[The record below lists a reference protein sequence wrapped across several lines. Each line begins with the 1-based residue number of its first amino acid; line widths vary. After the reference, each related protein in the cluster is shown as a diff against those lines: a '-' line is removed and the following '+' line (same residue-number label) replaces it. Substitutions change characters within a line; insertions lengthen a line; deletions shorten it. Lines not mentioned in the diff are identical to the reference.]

1 MAMKYHAGEIAVQ
14 TKAGVRRQAERLA
27 AGIRGVISPDRAE
40 YVAEQRFAV
49 LGTVDRRGF
58 VWASVVTGKPGFIQA
73 LDERTLR
80 IAAAPAAGD
89 PLRENL
95 ARPAHAAVIVPNPAL
110 AQRLRLNGTGRI
122 AGGIIELR
130 AEQVY
135 GNCSHYIQSRAPV
148 GERQW
153 KTDGNPAAERASELS
168 AEHQRLIASADTFF
182 IATDY
187 PDTGAPESGADVS
200 HRGGNPGFVRVAS
213 SRRLAIPD
221 YAGNNMFNTLG
232 NIEVNPRVGLLFI
245 GFESGRTLALSGR
258 AAIDWDPA
266 RAATLAGA
274 ARVID
279 FELDE
284 LIDNPHGFPLL
295 YEFHAFSH
303 FNPS

>member
-1 MAMKYHAGEIAVQ
+1 MTMKYHAGEIAVQ
-14 TKAGVRRQAERLA
+14 TKAGVRRQAERLG
-27 AGIRGVISPDRAE
+27 AGIGGVITRDRAE
-40 YVAEQRFAV
+40 YVAEQHLAV
-49 LGTVDRRGF
+49 LGTVDPRGYA
-58 VWASVVTGKPGFIQA
+58 WASVVTGKAGFIQA

-80 IAAAPAAGD
+80 VAAVPAAGD
-89 PLRENL
+89 PARENL
-95 ARPAHAAVIVPNPAL
+95 ARPAHAALIVPDLAL
-110 AQRLRLNGTGRI
+110 RRRLRLNGAGRI
-122 AGGIIELR
+122 ASGIIELR

-135 GNCSHYIQSRAPV
+135 GNCSHYIQSREPV

-153 KTDGNPAAERASELS
+153 KTGDNIRVERASELS
-168 AEHQRLIASADTFF
+168 AGHQRLIASADTFF
-182 IATDY
+182 IATDH
-187 PDTGAPESGADVS
+187 PESGADIS

-232 NIEVNPRVGLLFI
+232 NITVNPRVGLLFI
-245 GFESGRTLALSGR
+245 GFESGRTLQLSGR

-274 ARVID
+274 ARIID

-295 YEFHAFSH
+295 YDFHEYSH